1 MATIL
6 GQPGSVSCSTTG
18 VGEAQVL
25 EPYSA
30 ALLGAL
36 TQVGIKKNGVGR
48 TRINANRGWLHIC
61 FEKGA

>member
-36 TQVGIKKNGVGR
+36 TQVGIKKM
-48 TRINANRGWLHIC
+48 
-61 FEKGA
+61 E